1 MSSYADFQLD
11 TYVDG
16 ATDPEGSVGSLPFTA
31 DAMRDRARERMSP
44 EAFAYVDGSA
54 GNETTARANRAAFDR
69 YALSPR
75 LLRPRRDGA
84 GSDLGTTLF
93 GATYPNPL
101 LAAPVG
107 VLEQVH
113 PEAELALVRG
123 ANRNGVPVVLS
134 SVSSTPLE
142 EVAEAVDRW
151 WFQLYWP
158 SDDKVAE
165 SFVRRAERAGAE
177 AIVVTAD
184 TPRLGWRPRDLERAH
199 LPFLHGQGSATYF
212 TDEEFVAGL
221 GHRPELGTLNDSV
234 AHFLRVYV
242 NRGLDVTN
250 VTRLRAWT
258 DLPVLVKGIT
268 RADEAAELVARGI
281 DGIVVSN
288 HGGRQVDNAVAAL
301 DALPAVVEA
310 VGSSATVLFDSG
322 VRSGA
327 DAAVALTL
335 GARAVLVGRPW
346 IYGLGAAGEA
356 GVEHV
361 LRCLLAELQ
370 VTCELLGVD
379 ARDLTADDVVRR

>member
-1 MSSYADFQLD
+1 MSRYADFQLD
-11 TYVDG
+11 TYL
-16 ATDPEGSVGSLPFTA
+16 AAAADPAVAAASLPFTF
-31 DAMRDRARERMSP
+31 DEIRERARARMTP
-44 EAFAYVDGSA
+44 EAFAYVDGGA
-54 GNETTARANRAAFDR
+54 GAETTAGANLAAFGR

-75 LLRPRRDGA
+75 LLRQRAEDA

-93 GATYPNPL
+93 GAAYETPL
-101 LAAPVG
+101 LTAPVG

-113 PEAELALVRG
+113 EDAERALVRG
-123 ANRNGVPVVLS
+123 ANACAVPVVLS
-134 SVSSTPLE
+134 SVSSTSLE
-142 EVAEAVDRW
+142 EVAEVVDRW

-158 SDDKVAE
+158 SDDRVAR
-165 SFVRRAERAGAE
+165 SFVERAERAGAE

-184 TPRLGWRPRDLERAH
+184 TPRLGWRPRDLDLAH
-199 LPFLHGQGSATYF
+199 LPFLHGQGSANYF
-212 TDEEFVAGL
+212 SDPEFVAGL
-221 GHRPELGTLNDSV
+221 GHRPERGTLNDSV

-242 NRGLDVTN
+242 NRTLDVTSLA
-250 VTRLRAWT
+250 RLRTWT

-268 RADEAAELVARGI
+268 RADEAVELVGHGV

-327 DAAVALTL
+327 DAAVALAL
-335 GARAVLVGRPW
+335 GASAVLVGRPW
-346 IYGLGAAGEA
+346 IYGLGAAGDS

-379 ARDLTADDVVRR
+379 AAGLSADDVVRR